1 MSFASLAGIVC
12 IYYILLIHQHVDGFG
27 KGCGKGYNEC
37 DLGNWM
43 AWGRCDA
50 RCGGGTHT
58 RKKAMCCDVNKVKTL
73 DECLVR
79 CNMTKD
85 EFNNKTTESQ
95 PCGQVC
101 NNKGKFNVST
111 SKCECVNGTWG
122 HCCELQINE
131 CSSNPCHHGYC
142 YDRLFSYFC
151 RCRSGYYGGHCEH
164 GYCDHTKCGVHQS
177 CIAKRVRRNTTYVY
191 EPSCVC
197 NLGYYGNKCQL
208 GYCDNT
214 TCENNSTCYTRRLYR
229 SRHYVYEPTCRC
241 LRGYYGNLCQYID
254 ACLNRPCMNNGR
266 CIRAENNFTCQCRQC
281 FTGRHCEQYTNY
293 NATFCPSTTTN
304 LPTTQQKTTVTKTPD
319 PTTSKKTTAVKKTS
333 HPTTNPTALPT
344 HTSRHPIYNQ
354 RPHGGG
360 SCVSSPCQYGSC
372 VQMGQD
378 YFCFC
383 SPGYAGRHC
392 EIDKDDCA
400 EEPCSFGH
408 CIDMVNKYKC
418 DCNMFFTGINCIK
431 MKWWGIMSLCLAALA
446 GLLILCCCLYC
457 ISSCTSKREDEDTIE
472 KQFAPRI
479 VKPPPFTKKPIK
491 AWMG

>member
-1 MSFASLAGIVC
+1 MSFASLAGILC

-58 RKKAMCCDVNKVKTL
+58 RQKAMCCDVNKVKTL

-191 EPSCVC
+191 EPSCEC

-208 GYCDNT
+208 D
-214 TCENNSTCYTRRLYR
+214 
-229 SRHYVYEPTCRC
+229 
-241 LRGYYGNLCQYID
+241 
-254 ACLNRPCMNNGR
+254 
-266 CIRAENNFTCQCRQC
+266 
-281 FTGRHCEQYTNY
+281 TNY

-418 DCNMFFTGINCIK
+418 DCNMFFTGINCTK